1 MAEVDFEKRV
11 RFGNLYDIYGSL
23 LTEKQQDI
31 MRQYFCEDMS
41 LGEIAEAVGTS
52 RQAVYDLLKR
62 VEVTLE
68 NYEEK
73 LHVLKKSEEQ
83 QFKIRGAIKLLEN
96 YLADTSP
103 EMRLKEVDRILHSIE
118 NESR

>member
-68 NYEEK
+68 NY
-73 LHVLKKSEEQ
+73 
-83 QFKIRGAIKLLEN
+83 
-96 YLADTSP
+96 LADTSP